1 MLLVALYLYCYT
13 SISNAHFAAL
23 WWHFFTTTSLHYYYF
38 PVLEGGYDLTALA
51 SSALA
56 HVNAL
61 AAGCEKTL
69 HLNKNSKESS
79 DLNKNAKETVNES
92 SNLNEKLNR
101 SIEESSNLNKS
112 VNESVDVATAI
123 GVSARDNY
131 GGDEAAALAAY
142 IADLKL

>member
-61 AAGCEKTL
+61 SAGCEETL
-69 HLNKNSKESS
+69 KLNKT
-79 DLNKNAKETVNES
+79 AKETVNES